1 MGTKTKHNSFL
12 RIQWKDYHII
22 SQIYIM
28 YFADDPAFGP
38 RTTLVFGYQQ
48 FFRVRPS
55 DKEVIE
61 DKEVLLQC
69 QVANQAG
76 LVQVIHLLT
85 LFYLL

>member
-1 MGTKTKHNSFL
+1 
-12 RIQWKDYHII
+12 
-22 SQIYIM
+22 M

-38 RTTLVFGYQQ
+38 ALVFGYQQ

-55 DKEVIE
+55 DQEVIE

-76 LVQVIHLLT
+76 LVQVIHLLK
-85 LFYLL
+85 LLISKFNKFHCIKNMFCRFNFEKTFFFFF